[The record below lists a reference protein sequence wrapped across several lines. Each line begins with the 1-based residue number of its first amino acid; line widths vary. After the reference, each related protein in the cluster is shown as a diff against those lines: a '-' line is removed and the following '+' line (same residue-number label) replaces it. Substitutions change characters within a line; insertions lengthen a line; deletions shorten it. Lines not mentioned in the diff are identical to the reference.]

1 MTDTITPSGNAP
13 TSSTAPVVEE
23 TQTQP
28 LPDPEPAVNGYWWG
42 TGRRKSS
49 IARVRIRP
57 GDGKFIVNGKELD
70 VFFTEMQHVRL
81 LNAPLKISNIQ
92 GNLDVIA
99 SVRGG
104 GYTGQA
110 GAVLL
115 GLARAL
121 KKYDP
126 SLEHG
131 LRVEGFLTR
140 DPREVERKK
149 YGQSGARRKFQ
160 FSKR

>member
-1 MTDTITPSGNAP
+1 MSDTTTQIEGLSDIAAP
-13 TSSTAPVVEE
+13 GE
-23 TQTQP
+23 QP
-28 LPDPEPAVNGYWWG
+28 QPIADPEPAVNGYWWG

-49 IARVRIRP
+49 IARVRIKP
-57 GDGKFIVNGKELD
+57 GEGKYIVNGKPLD
-70 VFFTEMQHVRL
+70 EFFTEMQHVRI
-81 LNAPLKISNIQ
+81 LNAPLKISNML
-92 GNLDVIA
+92 GTMDVTA
-99 SVRGG
+99 TVRGG

-115 GLARAL
+115 GLARAI

-126 SLEHG
+126 SLEHN

-140 DPREVERKK
+140 DAREVERKK
-149 YGQSGARRKFQ
+149 YGQAGARRKFQ